1 MTAKPKIDLF
11 DVSIKYSQAFA
22 ILDDLS
28 EAEATEE
35 EMAEAMSMIDK
46 IEGNFTDK
54 IASMIAYAK
63 NCEAE
68 AKAIKDAIDKM
79 SIRQKALNNKSERIR
94 ERVIMAMDIAAV
106 SKVKCPQFEVS
117 VRPSSR
123 GSVVIEEGTV
133 LPPEYQV
140 VKPAE
145 PNKTLIGDAL
155 KKGLVVEG
163 CSLKFGVTLTVR

>member
-1 MTAKPKIDLF
+1 MSAKPKIDLF
-11 DVSIKYSQAFA
+11 DVSIQYSQAFA
-22 ILDDLS
+22 ILDDLNES
-28 EAEATEE
+28 EATEE
-35 EMAEAMSMIDK
+35 EMAKAMSIIDK

-68 AKAIKDAIDKM
+68 AKAIKDAADKM
-79 SIRQKALNNKSERIR
+79 VIRSKALLNKSERLR
-94 ERVIMAMDIAAV
+94 ERVIMAMDIAEV
-106 SKVKCPQFEVS
+106 NKIKCPQFEVS

-123 GSVVIEEGTV
+123 GSVVIAEGV
-133 LPPEYQV
+133 ELPLEYMV
-140 VKPAE
+140 TKPAE

-163 CSLKFGVTLTVR
+163 CSLKYGITLTVR